1 MTSSSRNNPNWN
13 DERVTYRLNC
23 LGVYQ
28 CKFQDCQWRD
38 RALMGSGRGRN
49 AVPKG
54 PLRGSCP
61 KNGHG
66 HKFVVHVP
74 CDCFMHVFDKG
85 TYYEVQHHGVHDHLK
100 PQVIKPSFRG
110 LQSLENIIKSNPAAT
125 AEELCRGN
133 QSRPPVSALDPCFH
147 NVSHVKYQRKLFQN
161 TKNNKIPTVAVR
173 MLSLN
178 LLPEFPKILDFF
190 PRLIKTIL

>member
-1 MTSSSRNNPNWN
+1 M
-13 DERVTYRLNC
+13 
-23 LGVYQ
+23 
-28 CKFQDCQWRD
+28 
-38 RALMGSGRGRN
+38 
-49 AVPKG
+49 PKD

-66 HKFVVHVP
+66 HKYVVHVP
-74 CDCFMHVFDKG
+74 CDCFMRVIDKG

-110 LQSLENIIKSNPAAT
+110 FQSLENIIISNPAAT

-147 NVSHVKYQRKLFQN
+147 NVSHVKYQRKVFQN
-161 TKNNKIPTVAVR
+161 TKKNPSSTDAFF
-173 MLSLN
+173 
-178 LLPEFPKILDFF
+178 EFSSRVPKDIGFF
-190 PRLIKTIL
+190 PQIDQSNTVIYMVASYILELVENEIK